1 LEKDGR
7 VGRALRIS
15 QETLELL
22 EALLPP
28 KDRALLL
35 SELVTQ
41 ALTFPLELGKLPL
54 ELRTVPEETQQP
66 VIID

>member
-22 EALLPP
+22 EALLPT